1 MKVQK
6 PNWFSWLEIRS
17 LAVRRPWSV
26 LSWSCGIIALA
37 FIAYYGIM
45 ALGNP
50 PANIGQQFVLT
61 EFPPTSIS
69 PWLFAK
75 PITWF
80 SYASFLYWAFGLES
94 QRKHFL
100 NFKEGTRR
108 FLFVI
113 TAVIAFGAL
122 YEIFFNFMLW
132 GALEAVT
139 AGGNPDLL
147 NNIYPD
153 LRNPLNLTFAT
164 KIVTLVFTMSVYSL
178 YYLHRIEKEIEKR
191 SPTPVFR
198 RQDAYDV
205 DSIKNIPITR
215 TYSPEVVS
223 DSQNSP
229 TVEYRTPAS

>member
-1 MKVQK
+1 M
-6 PNWFSWLEIRS
+6 
-17 LAVRRPWSV
+17 
-26 LSWSCGIIALA
+26 G
-37 FIAYYGIM
+37 YYGIM

-100 NFKEGTRR
+100 NFKDATRR

-164 KIVTLVFTMSVYSL
+164 KIVTLVFAMSVYSL
-178 YYLHRIEKEIEKR
+178 YYLHRIDKEVERR
-191 SPTPVFR
+191 SPTPVYR
-198 RQDAYDV
+198 KQDAYDA
-205 DSIKNIPITR
+205 DPIENIPITR
-215 TYSPEVVS
+215 SYSSEFEN
-223 DSQNSP
+223 DSQNSSIVKFQHP
-229 TVEYRTPAS
+229 S

>member
-1 MKVQK
+1 M
-6 PNWFSWLEIRS
+6 
-17 LAVRRPWSV
+17 
-26 LSWSCGIIALA
+26 SWSSGIIALA
-37 FIAYYGIM
+37 FIAYYGLM
-45 ALGNP
+45 ALSNP
-50 PANIGQQFVLT
+50 PANIGQQFVLA
-61 EFPPTSIS
+61 EFPPQWIS

-80 SYASFLYWAFGLES
+80 SYASFLYWAFGLEA

-108 FLFVI
+108 FLFAI
-113 TAVIAFGAL
+113 TAVIAFGAF

-164 KIVTLVFTMSVYSL
+164 KVVTLVFSMSVYSL
-178 YYLHRIEKEIEKR
+178 YYLHRIDKEIEKR

-198 RQDAYDV
+198 RQNAYDV
-205 DSIKNIPITR
+205 DPIKNISIAR
-215 TYSPEVVS
+215 SYSSGDENDPR
-223 DSQNSP
+223 NSP
-229 TVEYRTPAS
+229 TIDHFKPSWFCQWNPAMLL